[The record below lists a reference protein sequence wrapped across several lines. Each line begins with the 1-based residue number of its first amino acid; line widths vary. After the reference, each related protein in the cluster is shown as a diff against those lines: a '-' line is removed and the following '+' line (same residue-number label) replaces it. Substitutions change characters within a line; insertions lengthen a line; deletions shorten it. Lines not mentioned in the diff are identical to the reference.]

1 MAELPSGN
9 ETLELL
15 HQAQR
20 GDREALE
27 RALERCYPHVRRI
40 VSERL
45 GPGLRRYAESG
56 DVVQEAMGAVVR
68 DFDHFEARDDRALVR
83 WIARLVENRIR
94 DLAKY
99 HGRAKRDAGPLAALD
114 PSGPNDSSSMPGI
127 DPARSSLTPLDKVA
141 EAESAARVQLA
152 IATLGERH
160 RDVIRA
166 RNEGR
171 TWAEVAQHLGLAS
184 EGAARMLHA
193 RAMVALLEQV
203 GDGEGDDR

>member
-1 MAELPSGN
+1 MDQPPPGH
-9 ETLELL
+9 ETLDLL
-15 HQAQR
+15 HQAQG
-20 GDREALE
+20 GDRAALE
-27 RALERCYPHVRRI
+27 QALARCYPHVRRI
-40 VSERL
+40 VHERL

-68 DFDHFEARDDRALVR
+68 GYDRFEARDDDALVR

-94 DLAKY
+94 DLAKH
-99 HGRAKRDAGPLAALD
+99 HGRAKRNAGPLVALD
-114 PSGPNDSSSMPGI
+114 GGDGSDSAPGF
-127 DPARSSLTPLDKVA
+127 DPARSSLTPLEKVA

-152 IATLGERH
+152 ITALEPRH

-171 TWAEVAQHLGLAS
+171 TWAEVAEHLQLAS

-193 RAMVALLEQV
+193 RAMVALMERV
-203 GDGEGDDR
+203 GHDDE

>member
-1 MAELPSGN
+1 MSDLPSGN

-27 RALERCYPHVRRI
+27 RALERCYPHVRQI

-68 DFDHFEARDDRALVR
+68 GFDHFEAQDDRALVR

-99 HGRAKRDAGPLAALD
+99 HGRAKRDAGPLAPLD
-114 PSGPNDSSSMPGI
+114 PGSAGGSDDAPGL

-141 EAESAARVQLA
+141 EAESAARVHLA
-152 IATLGERH
+152 LAGLGERH
-160 RDVIRA
+160 RDVIRS

-171 TWAEVAQHLGLAS
+171 TWAEVAEHLGLAS

-193 RAMVALLEQV
+193 RAMVALLEEV
-203 GDGEGDDR
+203 GDEGGPQV